1 MSRFIRSALFPI
13 LIVIIVAMFI
23 EWVISGNKANST
35 PKAIYAA
42 PFVTTQTVLQ
52 SDLQNGAVK
61 AVIFNTGDPSTAK
74 VTDTSG
80 QQYYVTGIT
89 DTALEPSAIKTDNP
103 LVKVSTG
110 TITAPAAKDVQASFT
125 QDVVNGRVQQVV
137 LNVKDQTMEVT
148 LKPDSAGK
156 QAQYSVA
163 YTDPAATTAFLDQ
176 YNVPYDATSPKSPW
190 WTSALFTILP
200 ILLIIGFWFFIMNQM
215 QGGGSKVMSFGKSKA
230 KRVSVDSPKV
240 TFKDVAGCEEAVEEL
255 HEIKEFLENP
265 KKFQQLGARIPKG
278 VLLYGPPGTGKTLL
292 ARAVAGE
299 AGVPFF
305 SISGS
310 DFVEMFVGVG
320 ASRVRDLFAQAKENA
335 PCIIFVDEID
345 AVGRHRGAGMGGG
358 HDEREQTLNQ
368 LLVEMDGFEMK
379 DNIILIAAT
388 NRPDIL
394 DPALLRPGR
403 FDRQIVVDR
412 PDRPGRKM
420 ILEVHSRGKPIDKDI
435 DMDALAAQ
443 TPGFTGADLANLVNE
458 AALLAARHGK
468 KLITMTE
475 LEEGIMRVL
484 AGPEK
489 KTRII
494 SEKEKAI
501 TAYHEMGHA
510 LVGHFLEFTD
520 PVHKISVVSRGQA
533 LGYTISLPSEDKF
546 LTTKQELMDTLS
558 MTLGGRAAEEVVFGE
573 ITTGAANDLE
583 KATSTAKQMIMR
595 YGMSEEL
602 GPRTLGHDQSMP
614 FLGREFQQQADY
626 SEEIA
631 KQIDDEIRRIIEEA
645 HQRAKDLLAEKRET
659 LDRVSK
665 ILMIRETIDATE
677 FQALVDGVP
686 EDEVFRERDEKE
698 AARRQ
703 GLPPEAEKRQRAKQP
718 PVPKPAHVNPVN
730 PEAT

>member
-23 EWVISGNKANST
+23 EWAISGRNENGT

-42 PFVTTQTVLQ
+42 PFVASQEVLT
-52 SDLQNGAVK
+52 SDLQNDIVK
-61 AVIFNTGDPSTAK
+61 TVIFDTGDPSKAK
-74 VTDTSG
+74 VTQTGG

-89 DTALEPSAIKTDNP
+89 APSLQPDAIEASAPEVN
-103 LVKVSTG
+103 VSTG
-110 TITAPAAKDVQASFT
+110 TVDPPAEKDVQPSFT
-125 QDVVNGRVQQVV
+125 NDVINGQVANV
-137 LNVKDQTMEVT
+137 VMNVKDQTMAVT
-148 LKPDSAGK
+148 LKEDAEGK
-156 QAQYSVA
+156 QAQYTVA

-200 ILLIIGFWFFIMNQM
+200 ILIILGLWFFMMNQM

-320 ASRVRDLFAQAKENA
+320 ASRVRDLFEQAKQNA

-412 PDRPGRKM
+412 PDRPGRKQ
-420 ILEVHSRGKPIDKDI
+420 ILDVHSRGKPIDKDI
-435 DMDALAAQ
+435 DIDALAAQ

-468 KLITMTE
+468 KLIGMTE

-533 LGYTISLPSEDKF
+533 LGYTISLPTEDKF

-583 KATSTAKQMIMR
+583 KATATAKQMIMR

-645 HQRAKDLLAEKRET
+645 HQRATDLLAGKRDL
-659 LDRVSK
+659 LDGISR
-665 ILMIRETIDATE
+665 ILIVRETIEASE

-698 AARRQ
+698 ARRQ
-703 GLPPEAEKRQRAKQP
+703 AQLAEPEKQPRAKQP

>member
-23 EWVISGNKANST
+23 EWVISGNKANET

-42 PFVTTQTVLQ
+42 PFVTQQAVLQ

-61 AVIFNTGDPSTAK
+61 TVIFDTGDTSTAK
-74 VTDTSG
+74 VTTTSG
-80 QQYYVTGIT
+80 LQYYVKGIT
-89 DTALEPSAIKTDNP
+89 DPALTPEEIGAENE

-110 TITAPAAKDVQASFT
+110 AVTPPKKEVASFT
-125 QDVVNGRVQQVV
+125 NDVVNGKVDSVV
-137 LNVKDQTMEVT
+137 MNVKDQTMEVT
-148 LKPDSAGK
+148 LVADAEGNK
-156 QAQYSVA
+156 AQYSVA

-176 YNVPYDATSPKSPW
+176 YNVSYDATSPKSPW

-320 ASRVRDLFAQAKENA
+320 ASRVRDLFEQAKQNS

-345 AVGRHRGAGMGGG
+345 AVGRHRGAGLGGG

-468 KLITMTE
+468 KLIGTTE

-533 LGYTISLPSEDKF
+533 LGYTISLPTEDKF

-583 KATSTAKQMIMR
+583 KATATAKQMIMR

-645 HQRAKDLLAEKRET
+645 HQRAKDLLTEKRET
-659 LDRVSK
+659 LDRISR
-665 ILMIRETIDATE
+665 ILIVRETIDASE
-677 FQALVDGVP
+677 FEALVDGLP

-703 GLPPEAEKRQRAKQP
+703 GLPPEAEKQPRAKQP